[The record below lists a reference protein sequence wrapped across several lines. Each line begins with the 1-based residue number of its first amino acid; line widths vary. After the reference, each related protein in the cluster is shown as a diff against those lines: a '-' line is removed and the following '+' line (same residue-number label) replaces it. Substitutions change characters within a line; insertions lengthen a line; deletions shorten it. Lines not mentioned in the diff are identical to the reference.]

1 MSIKRINGILL
12 ILLSCAIC
20 TGIIVYTM
28 MLSSLLK
35 VEEEKNMNRWAMAT
49 KMLTVPNDN
58 GNTDFTLALQTVQDN
73 TTIPV
78 VVTDSAG
85 NIITYRNLSDEE
97 LSEEQMLSIL
107 QHMQTDGNKIE
118 IPLEA
123 GENQYLYYLD
133 SQLIDRLAYMP
144 VVILGL
150 VVLFVLFAYVVF
162 SKASKSEQNMVWIG
176 LARESAHQLGTPISA
191 LEGWKELLEST
202 DIDRCEVAK
211 GIGDDVKR
219 LGNIAERFS
228 KIGSRTEYDSEDIV
242 STIYKTYD
250 YLHTRVPRGVILSI
264 ENRFDGVNI
273 KTPHNTVLMSWVI
286 ENLCRN
292 SIDAMDGK
300 GELSVRIFEDSGRL
314 AIDVSDTGKG
324 IPRGLVRQ
332 IFKTGFTTKKRGW
345 GIGLSLAKRIVE
357 QYHKGKISVKWSEVG
372 KGTIMRVT
380 LGKISR

>member
-1 MSIKRINGILL
+1 
-12 ILLSCAIC
+12 
-20 TGIIVYTM
+20 
-28 MLSSLLK
+28 
-35 VEEEKNMNRWAMAT
+35 MNRWAMAT

-211 GIGDDVKR
+211 EIGDDVKR

-228 KIGSRTEYDSEDIV
+228 KIGSRTEYDSDDTYYIQPAEILADDYVDMYYDVSAKAATDKNDYDIEYED
-242 STIYKTYD
+242 T
-250 YLHTRVPRGVILSI
+250 
-264 ENRFDGVNI
+264 
-273 KTPHNTVLMSWVI
+273 
-286 ENLCRN
+286 RN
-292 SIDAMDGK
+292 SLTGTLAVKDLNDDAI
-300 GELSVRIFEDSGRL
+300 LYAR
-314 AIDVSDTGKG
+314 
-324 IPRGLVRQ
+324 
-332 IFKTGFTTKKRGW
+332 
-345 GIGLSLAKRIVE
+345 
-357 QYHKGKISVKWSEVG
+357 VKAYYDNYLNNY
-372 KGTIMRVT
+372 T
-380 LGKISR
+380 LLY